1 MASSEEIKK
10 ENQKKLALQKKFEQ
24 RITIARQGREA
35 FLSKDYITATKKYN
49 EYLSILA
56 ESKNIEDI
64 FKLAPTM
71 FDPKR
76 HITEMLLISHVYW
89 ELARINEMTPKLQ
102 KNFSC
107 SLNQFVKFTV
117 NQPYQVLNSEMLRKY
132 IKKNKR
138 TSPQLAMLNQAL
150 SQIHVQS
157 KKCFI
162 ATECFGEEDIV
173 TNTLRSFKREMILW
187 PFGVNVVELYYRVST
202 KLLKHKAENK
212 IYAKVFIILSKRP
225 LRLFAKFTQT
235 SIFKRCSYY
244 LKSLQKSGS
253 NH

>member
-1 MASSEEIKK
+1 MAQNEESKREK
-10 ENQKKLALQKKFEQ
+10 QKKLALQKRYGQ

-35 FLSKDYITATKKYN
+35 FLQKDYITASKKYN
-49 EYLSILA
+49 EYLGILA
-56 ESKNIEDI
+56 ESKDVDDI
-64 FKLAPTM
+64 FKLTPAM
-71 FDPKR
+71 FDQKAQV
-76 HITEMLLISHVYW
+76 TELLLISHIYW
-89 ELARINEMTPKLQ
+89 EVSRINEMTPKLQ
-102 KNFSC
+102 KTFYKALS
-107 SLNQFVKFTV
+107 QFVKFTV

-138 TSPQLAMLNQAL
+138 VSPQLGQLNQAL

-162 ATECFGEEDIV
+162 ATECFGFDHPI
-173 TNTLRSFKREMILW
+173 TQDLRDFKKELLKW
-187 PFGVNVVELYYRVST
+187 PLGNKAVELYYRTSNQIVES
-202 KLLKHKAENK
+202 KSKKNLLA
-212 IYAKVFIILSKRP
+212 ILFIFIIKTP

-235 SIFKRCSYY
+235 SIFNRCSYF